1 MRKAAYLFCLLSPV
15 FCLVLV
21 SCDNQQIEV
30 YRIPKE
36 KVALENGSPG
46 LVPPAPEAKPVWT
59 KPDGWETEPLS
70 EMRLGSFKVNGPNGR
85 SADIS
90 VTAFPGDAG
99 GLASNVNRWRG
110 QVQQPPLPEADLEK
124 SIQKSD
130 ADGVECY
137 FVDLQT
143 PENAATLSRILGAVI
158 PQSDRTWFV
167 KMTGDP
173 TLLEEQRS
181 KFQDFVRSFRF
192 AKPAGELAT
201 PPKTKSTN
209 DKQ

>member
-1 MRKAAYLFCLLSPV
+1 MRKTAYLFCLLTPV
-15 FCLVLV
+15 FCLLLV

-46 LVPPAPEAKPVWT
+46 LVPPAPEVKPAWT
-59 KPDGWETEPLS
+59 EPDGWQTEPLS

-110 QVQQPPLPEADLEK
+110 QVQQPSLPEADLEK

-130 ADGVECY
+130 VNGVECY

-143 PENAATLSRILGAVI
+143 PENAAKPSRILGAVI

-192 AKPAGELAT
+192 GKPAGELVT